1 MTDKELNSTFEN
13 FWKAHLKTVED
24 LKDLKVEFPT
34 EWTAKAAW
42 SLQQIK
48 IDFLKDQLSKLTAL
62 DDVRKNVIKTE
73 FKADNEKREALDSA
87 ANEIEALQ
95 KVLTDGPFGTKKEY
109 DA

>member
-1 MTDKELNSTFEN
+1 
-13 FWKAHLKTVED
+13 
-24 LKDLKVEFPT
+24 
-34 EWTAKAAW
+34 
-42 SLQQIK
+42 
-48 IDFLKDQLSKLTAL
+48 
-62 DDVRKNVIKTE
+62 VIKTE